1 MQPLSTTRVDSSI
14 PEIPASAS
22 SQKLAAAKRRKE
34 KAMEGS
40 SETVSRTDT
49 SLQVAVVLAMP
60 SPTQYWNEDTKAQS
74 SSEGYDSREPPDYS
88 IGLITIP
95 WTFDEDLI
103 EGGKCE

>member
-1 MQPLSTTRVDSSI
+1 
-14 PEIPASAS
+14 
-22 SQKLAAAKRRKE
+22 
-34 KAMEGS
+34 MEGS